1 MWRRV
6 RYGAAVAETYVTV
19 ERRVHD
25 VALVR
30 LDPAKAT
37 ALWGPAWATFVGR

>member
-19 ERRVHD
+19 ERRVHN

-30 LDPAKAT
+30 LDRAKAT
-37 ALWGPAWATFVGR
+37 ALWAPARATFVGR

>member
-19 ERRVHD
+19 ERRVHN

-30 LDPAKAT
+30 LDRPKDE
-37 ALWGPAWATFVGR
+37 ALPPPGRSTFVGR